1 MTNAGLLSTL
11 AVGWQGFGL
20 GLGLIV
26 AIGAQNA
33 FVLRQGL
40 KRSHVALVV
49 ILCTLCDSA
58 LITLGA
64 VGVGSVVASS
74 PVLSKLA
81 VYGGAAFL
89 IVYGALTLKKAIRP
103 GNLVVSRE
111 DGDPMGTRAVVTATL
126 GFSILNPH
134 AWLDTVVLLGGIAGQ
149 FELTQRIAFTGGAIL
164 ASGVWFVMLGAGAAW
179 LSPVLARPSVWRAID
194 LVIGLV
200 LWTLA
205 ALLLWNRGF

>member
-1 MTNAGLLSTL
+1 MSEPNALSTL
-11 AVGWQGFGL
+11 AAGWQGFGI

-40 KRSHVALVV
+40 RRRHVALVV
-49 ILCTLCDSA
+49 ALCTLCDSA

-64 VGVGSVVASS
+64 VGVGSLVASS
-74 PVLSKLA
+74 PILTKIA
-81 VYGGAAFL
+81 VFGGAGFL
-89 IVYGALTLKKAIRP
+89 IVYGGLTLRNALKPQSLNVADAPDALDTKAI
-103 GNLVVSRE
+103 VI
-111 DGDPMGTRAVVTATL
+111 AAL

-149 FELTQRIAFTGGAIL
+149 FPTDQRVVFTGGAIL
-164 ASGVWFVMLGAGAAW
+164 ASAVWFVALGAGAAW
-179 LSPVLARPSVWRAID
+179 LSPVLARPKVWRVID

-200 LWTLA
+200 LWTIA
-205 ALLLWNRGF
+205 GLLLWNRGF

>member
-1 MTNAGLLSTL
+1 MSETNALSTL

-40 KRSHVALVV
+40 RRQHVALVV
-49 ILCTLCDSA
+49 ALCTLCDSA

-64 VGVGSVVASS
+64 VGVGSLVASS
-74 PVLSKLA
+74 PILTKLA
-81 VYGGAAFL
+81 VFGGAAFL
-89 IVYGALTLKKAIRP
+89 IVYGALTLRNAFKPQSLSAADAP
-103 GNLVVSRE
+103 DV
-111 DGDPMGTRAVVTATL
+111 MGTRAVVTAAL

-149 FELTQRIAFTGGAIL
+149 FPTDQRVVFTGGAIL
-164 ASGVWFVMLGAGAAW
+164 ASAVWFVALGAGAAW
-179 LSPVLARPSVWRAID
+179 LSPVLARPKVWRVID

-200 LWTLA
+200 LWTIA
-205 ALLLWNRGF
+205 GILLWNRGF